1 MSTASAT
8 STSPRTDRPSG
19 QAHGD
24 RHTPGP
30 GRRRAR
36 AEGNGRG
43 DGGVLVYL
51 AALVVVAL
59 TLGPVLYAVLG
70 GFRTNAQ
77 LAADPAGLPDPWVL
91 DNYRRVI
98 TGSTFWTYAINSVA
112 IAVITTVVTVVAGLM
127 AAYPLARYQFRWRE
141 PLFMV
146 FVVGLLFPATV
157 AIIPLF
163 ILVTR
168 DLSLGNTWW
177 GVALPQAAFALPMTI
192 VILRPFLMAIPRE
205 MEEAAIMDGASR
217 LQFFWRVLLPLSAP
231 GAITVGVLAFV
242 GSWNAYLLPLLLLRG
257 EMKTLP
263 LGVADFSSQY
273 SSDTAGVFAFTT
285 LAMVPALIFFL
296 TMQKRIVN
304 GLQGAVKG

>member
-1 MSTASAT
+1 MSMQTRK
-8 STSPRTDRPSG
+8 PREGSG
-19 QAHGD
+19 QG
-24 RHTPGP
+24 
-30 GRRRAR
+30 
-36 AEGNGRG
+36 EGGL
-43 DGGVLVYL
+43 LVYL
-51 AALVVVAL
+51 VALLVVVV

-77 LAADPAGLPDPWVL
+77 LAESPAGMPDPWVFS
-91 DNYRRVI
+91 NYQNVL
-98 TGSTFWTYAINSVA
+98 SSPNFWTYALNS
-112 IAVITTVVTVVAGLM
+112 AVIASITTAVTVVCGLM
-127 AAYPLARYQFRWRE
+127 AAYPLARYHFRWRE
-141 PLFMV
+141 PLYMV

-163 ILVTR
+163 ILITR
-168 DLSLGNTWW
+168 DLQLGNTWW

-205 MEEAAIMDGASR
+205 MEEAALIDGASR
-217 LQFFWRVLLPLSAP
+217 LQFFWRVLLPLSGP
-231 GAITVGVLAFV
+231 GMVTVGVLAFV
-242 GSWNAYLLPLLLLRG
+242 GSWNAYLLPLLLLQG
-257 EMKTLP
+257 DMKTLP

-296 TMQKRIVN
+296 AMQRRIVS